1 MRAGAT
7 LATEMMTL
15 LEEAIGAPR
24 GTFVDNCDRP
34 VHSLN
39 VTWYPPR
46 DALGEPAAGQYRIGP
61 HTDFGTI
68 TLLDRQPG
76 VSGLQVLSTDGTWL
90 DAPHLPG
97 SLTINVGDLIAR
109 WSGGRWRSNLHRILA
124 PSADAP
130 AEELISLVLFMETNV
145 GAVVA
150 PLPPPIGGGADA
162 EPIDAIEW
170 VTQKMRDITV
180 PA

>member
-1 MRAGAT
+1 MVPAT
-7 LATEMMTL
+7 AQ
-15 LEEAIGAPR
+15 
-24 GTFVDNCDRP
+24 
-34 VHSLN
+34 
-39 VTWYPPR
+39 
-46 DALGEPAAGQYRIGP
+46 ALGEPADGQYRIGP

-76 VSGLQVLSTDGTWL
+76 VSGLQVLSADGAWL
-90 DAPHLPG
+90 DAPYLPG

-124 PSADAP
+124 PSPDAP

-150 PLPPPIGGGADA
+150 PLPPPVGGGATARRSTRSSGSPRRSRRHHRSARGLRPRAPRLDGQGA
-162 EPIDAIEW
+162 
-170 VTQKMRDITV
+170 
-180 PA
+180 